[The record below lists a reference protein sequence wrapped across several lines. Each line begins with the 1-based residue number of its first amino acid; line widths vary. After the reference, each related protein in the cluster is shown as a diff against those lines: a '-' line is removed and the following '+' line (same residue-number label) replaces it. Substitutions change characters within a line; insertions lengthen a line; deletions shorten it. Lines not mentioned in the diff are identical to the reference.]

1 MKRISVGK
9 VARGRLIVFEG
20 TDESGKTTLSKAL
33 VKQLKAAGLPCRWF
47 SFPGQ
52 EPGTLGKLVHNIH
65 HGKGH
70 ARVSSISP
78 VSLQLLHIA
87 AHIDAIQSKIGPALE
102 RGENVVLDRF
112 WWSTLVYGTVMG
124 VDLRAL
130 RSMIEI
136 EKLFWKKIT
145 PSILFL
151 IERDQSNGDKT
162 NSLQKSLM
170 KEYRKLARR
179 ESQKHPVVTISNRDT
194 ISKALS
200 KIRDYVDKFEF
211 ASRQKKSLALST
223 KLSSAEFGKP
233 ELLCRK
239 FNSLKPT
246 TVYDTYWRFA
256 AKRQA
261 IFFRRVR
268 GESYPWTDDPVLT
281 EFKFTNAYRA
291 SDRVSQYLIKH
302 VVYSGDQ
309 SPREVFFRTILFKI
323 FNRIETWELLRQE
336 FGELSYS
343 EWSFERFDALLTKAM
358 TQGKRI
364 YSAAYIMP
372 TGKNPLDQ
380 GRKHRMHLRL
390 IGKMMDDDLP
400 TRLADSKSMK
410 EAFEMIRTYPTIG
423 DFLAYQ
429 YIIDLNYGP
438 LLNFDEMD
446 FVMPGPGALNGIKKC
461 FADFGGLSES
471 DIIREVTERQYEE
484 FERVGLKFES
494 LWGRPLQLIDCQNL
508 FCEVDKYSRVVHPDV
523 SGVTNRT
530 RIKQKYRPHAEP
542 ITYWYPPKWELNERI
557 KDGVHNVSE
566 F

>member
-1 MKRISVGK
+1 MRRNRVDN

-20 TDESGKTTLSKAL
+20 TDESGKTTLSRTL
-33 VKQLKAAGLPCRWF
+33 VKKLKAAGRICHWF
-47 SFPGQ
+47 AFPGQ

-65 HGKGH
+65 HGIGN

-78 VSLQLLHIA
+78 ASLQLLHIA
-87 AHIDAIQSKIGPALE
+87 AHIDAIQSKIGPALG
-102 RGENVVLDRF
+102 RGEDVILDRY
-112 WWSTLVYGTVMG
+112 WWSTMVYGTVMG
-124 VDLRAL
+124 AELRAL
-130 RSMIEI
+130 RAMIEI

-151 IERDQSNGDKT
+151 VERGQSDRDKD
-162 NSLQKSLM
+162 NSLQKSLVE
-170 KEYRKLARR
+170 EYRKLARR
-179 ESQKHPVVTISNRDT
+179 ERQKYLVVTISNRDT
-194 ISKALS
+194 ISGALS
-200 KIRDYVDKFEF
+200 KISDHLDKFE
-211 ASRQKKSLALST
+211 ATLRQKKSQTLTA
-223 KLSSAEFGKP
+223 KLSGTISGKP
-233 ELLCRK
+233 ELMFRR
-239 FNSLKPT
+239 FNSLKT
-246 TVYDTYWRFA
+246 TPVYDTYWRFA

-336 FGELSYS
+336 LGELSFS
-343 EWSFERFDALLTKAM
+343 AWSFKRYDAVLTKAM

-390 IGKMMDDDLP
+390 IEKMMHDDLP
-400 TRLADSKSMK
+400 MKLADTKSMK
-410 EAFEMIRTYPTIG
+410 ETFELIRTYPTIG

-429 YIIDLNYGP
+429 YVIDLNYGP
-438 LLNFDEMD
+438 LLNFDEME

-461 FADFGGLSES
+461 FADFGVLSES
-471 DIIREVTERQYEE
+471 DIIREVTERQQRE
-484 FERVGLKFES
+484 FERLGLKFES

-508 FCEVDKYSRVVHPDV
+508 FCEVDKYSRVVHPDI

-530 RIKQKYRPHAEP
+530 RIKQKFRPRVEP
-542 ITYWYPPKWELNERI
+542 IAYWYPPKWGLNDRI
-557 KDGVHNVSE
+557 ENGAHSVSE